1 MGIQEK
7 SLPGKGKC
15 QRKGPEAGVCRACWR
30 KSKGGCN
37 LSRVKMGQ
45 EAEGTP
51 KGVIK
56 ESLKKKLFTIVWAGL
71 KKISKDGEAP
81 QG

>member
-1 MGIQEK
+1 M
-7 SLPGKGKC
+7 
-15 QRKGPEAGVCRACWR
+15 
-30 KSKGGCN
+30 
-37 LSRVKMGQ
+37 SRVKTGQ